1 MLTFWWKYQD
11 PSNSL
16 GLWSGVSGQHCS
28 LQLLS
33 LRVCSVQHICNTIT
47 IKKSTIIVLT
57 LEQIIS
63 YSKQVKKYD
72 KKKHYFQLPKR
83 CLSKF
88 FLTILPK
95 TKSSSFEN
103 QFIPVNSKVPCQH
116 FCDNFINAYSKAYIQ
131 LKLEVLNYVK
141 KKIVINIY

>member
-1 MLTFWWKYQD
+1 MIRKNITFSFLKGASANFSWLYYQ
-11 PSNSL
+11 N
-16 GLWSGVSGQHCS
+16 
-28 LQLLS
+28 
-33 LRVCSVQHICNTIT
+33 
-47 IKKSTIIVLT
+47 
-57 LEQIIS
+57 
-63 YSKQVKKYD
+63 
-72 KKKHYFQLPKR
+72 
-83 CLSKF
+83 
-88 FLTILPK
+88 